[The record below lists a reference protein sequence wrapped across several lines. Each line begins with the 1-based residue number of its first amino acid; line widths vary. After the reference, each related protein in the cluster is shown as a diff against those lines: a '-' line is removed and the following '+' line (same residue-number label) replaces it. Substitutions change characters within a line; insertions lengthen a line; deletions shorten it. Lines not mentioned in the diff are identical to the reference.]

1 MQTFKNNKENLWPSF
16 PTCELWTT
24 SGRENSLLS
33 QLHQQ
38 STKRHTLLSSIGCGV
53 TPALSAHSLNIVM
66 LCGGRLADAII
77 TQLCNGSFQVSQL
90 SFQEYL
96 QSFYRH
102 NDQGGF
108 SNLQHIK
115 KTCNLLPVACLIL
128 TSLQPLLHGPCSP
141 VRRWTAAAAGS
152 TVLQ

>member
-1 MQTFKNNKENLWPSF
+1 MLLPTLVTLVVSGQCSSLKNDFFNKLQSCIPFHIPEYIKNLNKLKARAQCKQTFKNNKSKPVTLSF

-53 TPALSAHSLNIVM
+53 TPALSAHPLNIVM

-77 TQLCNGSFQVSQL
+77 THLCNGSF
-90 SFQEYL
+90 
-96 QSFYRH
+96 
-102 NDQGGF
+102 
-108 SNLQHIK
+108 
-115 KTCNLLPVACLIL
+115 
-128 TSLQPLLHGPCSP
+128 
-141 VRRWTAAAAGS
+141 
-152 TVLQ
+152 